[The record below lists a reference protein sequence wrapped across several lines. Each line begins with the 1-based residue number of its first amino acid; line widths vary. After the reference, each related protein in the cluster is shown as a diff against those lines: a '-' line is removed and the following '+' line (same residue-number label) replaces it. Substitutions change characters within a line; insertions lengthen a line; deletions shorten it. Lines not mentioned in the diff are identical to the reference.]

1 MDIGRTTEDRDA
13 SGAARSRDNYWKVG
27 ELARRAGVSVRT
39 LHHYEGI
46 GLLTPSGRTDAGHRL
61 YAEAEVLRLQQI
73 ASLRSLGLSL
83 SEIRACLDAG
93 DYTPFRI
100 VELHAARLRERIEL
114 ERRLCERLE
123 AVSALLAARES
134 SAGEVSAKE
143 LVETVMEVTRMS
155 ENIEKYY
162 TPEQLER
169 LENRKQELGEMR
181 IKEVEAEWPV
191 LIERV
196 RTEMEAGTDPAD
208 ERVQE
213 LARRWI
219 ELVEEMTG
227 GDPDILRSMN
237 AMWWQEEN
245 IAGMDTAHMRE
256 LMEYVGRA
264 GTASKR

>member
-1 MDIGRTTEDRDA
+1 M
-13 SGAARSRDNYWKVG
+13 
-27 ELARRAGVSVRT
+27 RA

-83 SEIRACLDAG
+83 GEIRTCLDAG
-93 DYTPFRI
+93 DYTSVRI
-100 VELHAARLRERIEL
+100 VELHTARLRERIEL
-114 ERRLCERLE
+114 GRRLCERLE
-123 AVSALLAARES
+123 AVSALLTARES
-134 SAGEVSAKE
+134 TAGEVSAKE
-143 LVETVMEVTRMS
+143 LVESVMEVTRMS

-169 LENRKQELGEMR
+169 LERRKRELGESR

-196 RTEMEAGTDPAD
+196 RAEMEAGTDPAD
-208 ERVQE
+208 ERVQG
-213 LARRWI
+213 LARRWT

-227 GDPDILRSMN
+227 GDPDILRSLN
-237 AMWWQEEN
+237 SVWRQEEN

-264 GTASKR
+264 NAASER

>member
-1 MDIGRTTEDRDA
+1 
-13 SGAARSRDNYWKVG
+13 VG

-39 LHHYEGI
+39 LHHYEEI
-46 GLLTPSGRTDAGHRL
+46 GLLAPSARTEAGHRL
-61 YAEAEVLRLQQI
+61 YAGAEVLRLQQI

-83 SEIRACLDAG
+83 GEIRACLDSG
-93 DYTPFRI
+93 DYSPVRV

-123 AVSALLAARES
+123 AVSALLNARK
-134 SAGEVSAKE
+134 SASGEVVSAKE

-155 ENIEKYY
+155 KDIEKYY

-169 LENRKQELGEMR
+169 LESRKQELGEMR

-196 RTEMEAGTDPAD
+196 RAEMEAGTDPAD
-208 ERVQE
+208 ERVQG

-219 ELVEEMTG
+219 ELVEELTG
-227 GDPDILRSMN
+227 GDPDILRSLN
-237 AMWWQEEN
+237 SVWRQEEN
-245 IAGMDTAHMRE
+245 IAGMDRAHA
-256 LMEYVGRA
+256 RA
-264 GTASKR
+264 DGVRRQG